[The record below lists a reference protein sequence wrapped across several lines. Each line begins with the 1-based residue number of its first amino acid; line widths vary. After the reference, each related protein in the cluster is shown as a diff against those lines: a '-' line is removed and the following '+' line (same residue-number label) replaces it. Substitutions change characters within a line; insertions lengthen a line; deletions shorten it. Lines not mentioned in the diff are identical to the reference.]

1 MRVIYADI
9 LFMLN
14 LAVNYLILL
23 ATAKISAVCIR
34 RLKLL
39 LGAALG
45 GVYAVAAALIA
56 QSLTQSIWIKIGAA
70 VLMLLV
76 CFGRERGLLRIT
88 LIFFAVSA
96 AFGGIVLA
104 VSLIGGG
111 GAQEAIVPVSLK
123 VLLPSFAA
131 SYAVTAL
138 VFKKLGRRRA
148 GGFVNIVIKNA
159 GRKSEI
165 NTLIDTGNSL
175 TDPISGGKVLIAEVD
190 ALAPLFKPEVVD
202 ILRSKSKNPAQM
214 LEELSGCEIAF
225 RLIPYS
231 AVGLERGL
239 LLAFKPESITV
250 NGRNASGMLVAVS
263 PNRLSEGGIYSAIV
277 GEEIMEELAWV
288 K

>member
-1 MRVIYADI
+1 MRVIYADV
-9 LFMLN
+9 LFVLN
-14 LAVNYLILL
+14 LAVNYLVLL
-23 ATAKISAVCIR
+23 ATAKISAVYIK
-34 RLKLL
+34 RLKIL

-45 GVYAVAAALIA
+45 GAYAVAAVLIA
-56 QSLTQSIWIKIGAA
+56 QSLIQSIWFKIGAA

-76 CFGRERGLLRIT
+76 CFGRERGLLRIA

-111 GAQEAIVPVSLK
+111 GAHEALVPVSLK

-131 SYAVTAL
+131 TYAVTAL

-148 GGFVNIVIKNA
+148 GGFVHIVIKNS
-159 GRKSEI
+159 GRKTELNS
-165 NTLIDTGNSL
+165 LIDTGNSL
-175 TDPISGGKVLIAEVD
+175 TDPISGGKVLIAEAD
-190 ALAPLFKPEVVD
+190 ALAPLFERKVAE
-202 ILRSKSKNPAQM
+202 IICSGSKNPTQM
-214 LEELSGCEIAF
+214 LENLSGCDTAF

-250 NGRNASGMLVAVS
+250 NGKNTEGMLVAVS
-263 PNRLSEGGIYSAIV
+263 PTRLSEGGIYSAIIG
-277 GEEIMEELAWV
+277 GEVMEVRA
-288 K
+288 